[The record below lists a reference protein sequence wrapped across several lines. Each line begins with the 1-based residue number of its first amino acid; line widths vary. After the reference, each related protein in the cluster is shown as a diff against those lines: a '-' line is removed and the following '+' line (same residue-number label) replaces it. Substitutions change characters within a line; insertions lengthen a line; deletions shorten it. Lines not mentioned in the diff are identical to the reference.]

1 MKAEIA
7 YQEVLALARQLDVL
21 DQLRLIQALLS
32 GVRSEVA
39 RETPQHS
46 ILELKGVGR
55 EIWQG
60 TDAERYIQ
68 EEHASWG
75 EF

>member
-1 MKAEIA
+1 MIAEIS
-7 YQEVLALARQLDVL
+7 YTEVLTLARQLEIP
-21 DQLRLIQALLS
+21 DQLRLMQALLS
-32 GVRSEVA
+32 GVRSEVT

-60 TDAERYIQ
+60 VDVERYIR
-68 EEHASWG
+68 EERASWDG
-75 EF
+75 

>member
-1 MKAEIA
+1 MIAEIT
-7 YQEVLALARQLDVL
+7 YKEVLTLARQLEIP
-21 DQLRLIQALLS
+21 DQLRLMQALLS
-32 GVRSEVA
+32 GVRSEVG

-60 TDAERYIQ
+60 IDVERYIQ
-68 EEHASWG
+68 EERASWDG
-75 EF
+75 